1 MYPFKK
7 ARLNDCGGNLS
18 GRWYIEFSAWDAQKS
33 ILVRKRYY
41 EVNNI
46 SLEQDRRVYAN
57 RIIQQLNNLLKEGY
71 HFDVNKVLSQSQD
84 QEIRTYSIYDAAA
97 YALEIKK
104 PSLRST
110 SYPSYKSTVKI
121 FQKWT
126 SDNRLQEM
134 GVVYFDKLRAVYFDD
149 YLLVECGY
157 AAKTVNG
164 HISYIKSLFQVLV
177 EHEVIRSNPFKNLKK
192 HKEAES
198 RRNLAFN
205 ENQMAGIKKILEE
218 KDPNLWLFVQF
229 IYYCFLR
236 PNEVR
241 QLKHS
246 YLDLDNNQ
254 IYIPGH
260 ISKNGKEGYV
270 TIPDSFA
277 SVLVESKEFN
287 SGNEYVFQS
296 RGEMKPLS
304 KNMMGL
310 RYRNLTKKLKL
321 SKDYTL
327 YSWKHSGVVS
337 AYKAGIDIKTI
348 QSQCRHQSLEQTDI
362 YLKSLG
368 VNVNLAVNKM
378 PEL

>member
-7 ARLNDCGGNLS
+7 ARLNDCAGNLS

-33 ILVRKRYY
+33 KLVRKRYY
-41 EVNNI
+41 DVSNI
-46 SLEQDRRVYAN
+46 ASEQDRRVYAN
-57 RIIQQLNNLLKEGY
+57 RIIQQLNKLLKEGY
-71 HFDVNKVLSQSQD
+71 HFDVNKVPSLAENG
-84 QEIRTYSIYDAAA
+84 EIRTYTLKDAAT

-110 SYPSYKSTVKI
+110 SYPSYKSTVELFK
-121 FQKWT
+121 KWI

-134 GVVYFDKLRAVYFDD
+134 DITYFDKLRTVYFDD

-164 HISYIKSLFQVLV
+164 HISYLKSLFQVLV
-177 EHEVIRSNPFKNLKK
+177 DHEVIRNNPFKNLKK
-192 HKEAES
+192 HKEGES
-198 RRNLAFN
+198 RRNIAFN
-205 ENQMAGIKKILEE
+205 EKQMAGIKKILEE
-218 KDPNLWLFVQF
+218 KDPGLWLFVQF

-246 YLDLDNNQ
+246 YLHLDKNQ

-270 TIPDSFA
+270 TMPESFHSA
-277 SVLVESKEFN
+277 LARSKEFN
-287 SGNEYVFQS
+287 SGQEYVFQS
-296 RGEMKPLS
+296 RGEVKPIS
-304 KNMMGL
+304 KNVMGL
-310 RYRNLTKKLKL
+310 RYRTLTKNLKL

-327 YSWKHSGVVS
+327 YSWKHSGVVA

-348 QSQCRHQSLEQTDI
+348 QGQCRHQSLEQTDF

-368 VNVNLAVNKM
+368 LNVNLAVNKM